1 MTFLMDELKSK
12 YTLVQRI
19 VYDIRKH
26 WLVTVLAI
34 GSFWLLNQLDPVL
47 ELTLLTISTVAR
59 LSIGLVIAEL
69 YWKIRF
75 PKVSLQSAM
84 LADNTSAVAVYIGIV
99 IASAL
104 V

>member
-1 MTFLMDELKSK
+1 MSFLADELKAQ
-12 YTLVQRI
+12 YTLIQRF
-19 VYDIRKH
+19 VYNVRKF
-26 WLVTVLAI
+26 WLVVALAI

-75 PKVSLQSAM
+75 PKVSLQGAM
-84 LADNTSAVAVYIGIV
+84 LADNTSAVVVYIGIV